1 MYSTFD
7 KKDSYANKKTNS
19 MKHQSAKT
27 GHQSEISTY
36 SLFNPKFHMTGTTEA
51 ASETDNLCNSNMR
64 GPAFSKQPNIPNE
77 FQQLRDPK
85 IIVLTKQQLK
95 KRNASGKNWHSILFN
110 GKKIYGSDTAI
121 TAYDLNHPIRMITSN
136 PQYDGKPILIL
147 TGSHGDA
154 FGFNWDA
161 NTNGVRRKDLRE
173 KLFFNEDKDDRKGEY
188 DRSEPIHIKDV
199 RKTTYQEM
207 EEIINSPD
215 YHVIL
220 GYCFSR
226 NDQALR
232 FYTNTNPVTSYVD
245 N

>member
-1 MYSTFD
+1 MFSIFNR
-7 KKDSYANKKTNS
+7 KDSHSSKKANP
-19 MKHQSAKT
+19 MKHEAAKT
-27 GHQSEISTY
+27 DHQGEIPTD
-36 SLFNPKFHMTGTTEA
+36 SLFNSKFHMTGKTEA
-51 ASETDNLCNSNMR
+51 VSETDNLCSSNMR

-77 FQQLRDPK
+77 FQHLHDPK
-85 IIVLTKQQLK
+85 ISILTKQQLK
-95 KRNASGKNWHSILFN
+95 RRNTSGKNWHSILFN
-110 GKKIYGSDTAI
+110 GKEIYGSDTAI

-136 PQYDGKPILIL
+136 PDYDGKPILIL

-173 KLFFNEDKDDRKGEY
+173 KLFFNEDRDDRKGEY

-232 FYTNTNPVTSYVD
+232 FYTNTNPVKSYID